1 MKTFL
6 GSTNMTELKKS
17 KQKTSFDDLMDIS
30 STLSFF
36 VKNEKNIN
44 KRIDD
49 GATET
54 DFLNAYAFFC
64 DINKI
69 KKIRPAVFR
78 AVFRAY
84 CFSEGKK
91 NRVEPDLKDKLIKY
105 SIDRFNELKSK
116 KEQNKKTREKIKTKK
131 NENISD
137 IPKFNQQQ
145 KQGFFQKI
153 FNQKTDE
160 QDQEEQK
167 KDIRSDILQKLN
179 PKQQEFLLKVLETGS
194 AKKHD
199 LLNVLNAIK
208 PEQLNKLPL
217 WLNELSEFVNLKRLT
232 IEVMPH
238 AIGCALRQSKVFF
251 KDYDAFPPAIQK
263 EIKRY
268 EPS

>member
-1 MKTFL
+1 
-6 GSTNMTELKKS
+6 MTEQKKS
-17 KQKTSFDDLMDIS
+17 KQKTSFDDLMDVS

-54 DFLNAYAFFC
+54 DFLNAYEFFC
-64 DINKI
+64 KLNKI
-69 KKIRPAVFR
+69 QKIRPAVFR

-91 NRVEPDLKDKLIKY
+91 NRVEPDLEDELIKY
-105 SIDRFNELKSK
+105 AIDRFNELKSK
-116 KEQNKKTREKIKTKK
+116 QEQNKKTREKIKAQK
-131 NENISD
+131 NEPAAD
-137 IPKFNQQQ
+137 IPQFNQQ

-153 FNQKTDE
+153 FNPKAEE
-160 QDQEEQK
+160 QNKEEEQK